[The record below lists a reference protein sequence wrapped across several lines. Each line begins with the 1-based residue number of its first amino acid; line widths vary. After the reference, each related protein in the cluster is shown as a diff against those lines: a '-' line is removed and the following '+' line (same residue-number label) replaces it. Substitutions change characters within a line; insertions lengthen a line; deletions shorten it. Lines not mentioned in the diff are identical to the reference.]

1 MNIFNDP
8 QSQFIVGGVFILL
21 TIASII
27 GSVLSFYLSDESK
40 LKTVINF
47 NARVKAW
54 WAMVIIFFI
63 ATCVGKV
70 ASLFL
75 FALISFLALRE
86 FVKLLPTNYAD
97 RRTLFA
103 TFFIITPIQYLLLA
117 INWLALFLI
126 FIPVYACLWIPIQNA
141 LAGDTRDF
149 LGRSAKIQW
158 ALMICVYFVSYAPA
172 VLYLKAPGYEHQE
185 AKLLCFFVFVVQISD
200 LMQYAFGKFI
210 GRHKIIPT
218 LSPNKTL
225 EGFVGGICSATAL
238 GTCFYWVT
246 PFNPWQA
253 GLMAALISVMGAAG
267 GLVMSAIKRD
277 YGIKD
282 YGNLLPGHG
291 GMMDRIDSLCFAAPV
306 FYHVTRYFFAT

>member
-8 QSQFIVGGVFILL
+8 QSQLIVGGVIILL

-27 GSVLSFYLSDESK
+27 GFVLPLYVSE

-63 ATCVGKV
+63 AICVGKF

-86 FVKLLPTNYAD
+86 FITLLPTTCD
-97 RRTLFA
+97 DSRTLFA
-103 TFFIITPIQYLLLA
+103 TFFIITPIQYVLLA
-117 INWLALFLI
+117 INWLTLFLI

-141 LAGDTRDF
+141 LNGNTKDF
-149 LGRSAKIQW
+149 FGRSAKIQW

-172 VLYLKAPGYEHQE
+172 VLYLNAPGYEHQG
-185 AKLLCFFVFVVQISD
+185 AKLLCFFVFIVQMSD
-200 LMQYAFGKFI
+200 VMQYLFGKLL
-210 GRHKIIPT
+210 GRRKIIPAI
-218 LSPNKTL
+218 SPNKTL
-225 EGFVGGICSATAL
+225 EGFVGGIFSATAL
-238 GTCFYWVT
+238 GICFYWIT

-253 GLMAALISVMGAAG
+253 GLMAALITIMGCAG

-277 YGIKD
+277 YGVKD
-282 YGNLLPGHG
+282 YGTLLPGHG
-291 GMMDRIDSLCFAAPV
+291 GMMDRIDSLCFAAPI